1 MRHHFLDFVGYMPNI
16 FLFSDVLRN
25 IYTVGVK
32 RMSPVDTEL
41 LFIILYN
48 IIALHRN
55 INIFFYGNQVI

>member
-1 MRHHFLDFVGYMPNI
+1 MFVCIY
-16 FLFSDVLRN
+16 

-41 LFIILYN
+41 LFIISYN

-55 INIFFYGNQVI
+55 TNIFFLWKSSNLNK